1 MWEAGGLLPFEGGPD
16 PARRPHPV
24 PVQVV
29 FEAVAAGVERSYIA
43 LDDLLLQDGPCPPP
57 GGSPP
62 HPAPTPAPCQPQDTW
77 PGPGPERGNGAALL
91 TCPALSQLPVTSRS
105 ACAAGAIC
113 PGPAWE
119 GLAGTGAAGPHLP
132 GTPSPPWTTLW
143 AQKQVGLSRGRG
155 PRTPHTARGT
165 RPTPPWA
172 TEPRPSRLPSQSCA
186 HSIPSGSP
194 EPCPLSFPGHFVLFE
209 TGVLGPGGR
218 AAWLRSQPLPATK
231 ASCLRFWYHVGF
243 PEHFCECGWAS
254 GAWAAGRAGARS
266 SPDLPDPRLQTR
278 GS

>member
-57 GGSPP
+57 AS
-62 HPAPTPAPCQPQDTW
+62 CDF
-77 PGPGPERGNGAALL
+77 E
-91 TCPALSQLPVTSRS
+91 
-105 ACAAGAIC
+105 
-113 PGPAWE
+113 
-119 GLAGTGAAGPHLP
+119 
-132 GTPSPPWTTLW
+132 
-143 AQKQVGLSRGRG
+143 VGLCGWS
-155 PRTPHTARGT
+155 HL
-165 RPTPPWA
+165 
-172 TEPRPSRLPSQSCA
+172 PRPSLGGFSWDWSSGATPSWYPQPPVDHTLGTEA
-186 HSIPSGSP
+186 
-194 EPCPLSFPGHFVLFE
+194 GHFVLFE

-254 GAWAAGRAGARS
+254 GAWAAGRARPGAA
-266 SPDLPDPRLQTR
+266 LTCPDPRLQTR